1 MTGVRRAGKSTLLLQ
16 FQELLKVD
24 NPDVAIISINLDLPE
39 FRLLGEQ
46 NWIEI
51 YNFIITRLNKNVTNY
66 IFLDE
71 IQNVQV

>member
-51 YNFIITRLNKNVTNY
+51 YNFIIIRLNKNVTNY